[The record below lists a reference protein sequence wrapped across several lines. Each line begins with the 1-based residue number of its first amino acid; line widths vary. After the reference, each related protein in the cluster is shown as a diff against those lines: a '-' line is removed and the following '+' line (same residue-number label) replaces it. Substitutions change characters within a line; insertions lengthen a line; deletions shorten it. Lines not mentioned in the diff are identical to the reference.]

1 MLKEKINEVYFYLK
15 NRWILVGGLTL
26 GSILLALSFTLIK
39 SSNKSPASIKSLT
52 QLEITNKKQ
61 FENLIIDDVEKPL
74 EFIMNTDFAPESI
87 EIKIEP
93 KIYFVKRKDLI
104 KNSLLLYP
112 DPRFSYGT
120 KYHLQLMINS
130 VTLLDIIF
138 QTALSPSPTIIPISI
153 TPPQDFSEE
162 EVKKWYDENPDQVVE
177 AKLRLNSPIK
187 EDGFTVTFSYKQ
199 RIFIVSLYQPY
210 EENLE
215 KFNRWFVAQGL
226 KDMSHFTI
234 EKK

>member
-130 VTLLDIIF
+130 VTLLD
-138 QTALSPSPTIIPISI
+138 
-153 TPPQDFSEE
+153 
-162 EVKKWYDENPDQVVE
+162 
-177 AKLRLNSPIK
+177 
-187 EDGFTVTFSYKQ
+187 KQ